1 MSVTKKSLEN
11 VMETSIGNYS
21 FNTNLFR
28 AFPNV
33 TDGMKPV
40 ARRVLYSMHEQKLTP
55 GVAHKKVA
63 AVVGDTL
70 AKYHPHGDA
79 SVSDALVKA
88 SQWFY
93 MNYPLVDIQ
102 GN

>member
-1 MSVTKKSLEN
+1 
-11 VMETSIGNYS
+11 METSIGNYS